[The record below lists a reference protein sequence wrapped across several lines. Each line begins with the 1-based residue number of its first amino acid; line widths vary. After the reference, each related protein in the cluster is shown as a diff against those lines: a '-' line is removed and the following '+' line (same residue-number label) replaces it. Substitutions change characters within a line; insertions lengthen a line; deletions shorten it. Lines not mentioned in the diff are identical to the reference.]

1 MISEP
6 TGHQPSRDPFV
17 ALTLAYLLSPSLV
30 FLLTW
35 CRPMI
40 GVPVAVAVLSAFY
53 RFCRKDNLGPPRLR
67 LTSGTWLLIIGMAL
81 GWTLLAGVGGFVWQ
95 ASDYEKHNLA
105 FHDLVTRAWPVTY
118 ATGGQTYYFCYGSG
132 YYLVPALV
140 ARVFS
145 AAALPGATL
154 VWGGVGVGLFFYW
167 LATFSH
173 SAKRTVAIVL
183 VFAATEAIWHIFLH
197 VMKSPHFAPAGQT
210 LVDNFE
216 RLGVSSDYSDCFS
229 ALQFRPQHV
238 LAAWLGT
245 TVLYEFFWVR
255 RSPRGAGLAWAAC
268 VFWSPL
274 TCLGLLLVPLAAK
287 SRWSW
292 RVALE
297 PVNAAGG
304 LLLMVL
310 AVYFQGH
317 VPLMEQGPIWKFAAG
332 QNWLWGY
339 PFFVLMELTPMV
351 LLLLMDWKYGWLG
364 EFRPLFRISLAVLLL
379 VPLYK
384 IGYYGDLRLQVQTS
398 ALLWCG
404 LAASRCFQSP
414 EFGLRRPLCALLVA
428 SQLVGAAYPVA
439 RWWQDAWRARTDY
452 SFAATHTLWG
462 YENLSE
468 FKRFGYD
475 YASQYL
481 GRTDSWAVKWL
492 LRREDQ

>member
-1 MISEP
+1 
-6 TGHQPSRDPFV
+6 
-17 ALTLAYLLSPSLV
+17 
-30 FLLTW
+30 
-35 CRPMI
+35 
-40 GVPVAVAVLSAFY
+40 
-53 RFCRKDNLGPPRLR
+53 
-67 LTSGTWLLIIGMAL
+67 
-81 GWTLLAGVGGFVWQ
+81 
-95 ASDYEKHNLA
+95 
-105 FHDLVTRAWPVTY
+105 
-118 ATGGQTYYFCYGSG
+118 
-132 YYLVPALV
+132 
-140 ARVFS
+140 
-145 AAALPGATL
+145 
-154 VWGGVGVGLFFYW
+154 
-167 LATFSH
+167 
-173 SAKRTVAIVL
+173 
-183 VFAATEAIWHIFLH
+183 
-197 VMKSPHFAPAGQT
+197 
-210 LVDNFE
+210 
-216 RLGVSSDYSDCFS
+216 
-229 ALQFRPQHV
+229 
-238 LAAWLGT
+238 
-245 TVLYEFFWVR
+245 
-255 RSPRGAGLAWAAC
+255 
-268 VFWSPL
+268 
-274 TCLGLLLVPLAAK
+274 LGLLLVPLAAK

-439 RWWQDAWRARTDY
+439 R
-452 SFAATHTLWG
+452 
-462 YENLSE
+462 
-468 FKRFGYD
+468 
-475 YASQYL
+475 
-481 GRTDSWAVKWL
+481 
-492 LRREDQ
+492 